1 MGNQAE
7 SERRQATIVF
17 ADISGFTSMSEK
29 LEPEEVTDL
38 MNACFDAIGSIAT
51 ERGGMIDKFIG
62 DCAMLVFGVP
72 TALERASEKALHA
85 ALEIREAIER
95 INRERQPPVPIAIHI
110 GINTGT
116 VVAGN
121 VGSSGKQSYT
131 VMGDPVNLASRLKDI
146 AKTGTILV
154 GREPG
159 RIPAGSST
167 RDDDD
172 DQGQGKE
179 QPVEAR
185 QLLGRAEER
194 KGAGRIEAERLSPLV
209 GKGEELRSLVVQVLQ
224 AQEGRR
230 SIELAFRVVGNRR
243 SRRLAPEFF
252 SRPLPQ
258 KAVFSSRA
266 AAIPLG
272 ETFPSIPS
280 SICSGSG
287 LQSAK
292 RTAIPSA
299 FPSSSPPSPPSLT
312 TMPISTPSWPG

>member
-154 GREPG
+154 GRETW
-159 RIPAGSST
+159 ADT
-167 RDDDD
+167 RREFDF
-172 DQGQGKE
+172 GTTTMIKVKGKE

-185 QLLGRAEER
+185 ELLGRAEER
-194 KGAGRIEAERLSPLV
+194 RGAGRIEAERLSPLV
-209 GKGEELRSLVVQVLQ
+209 GRARNCAASWFRSF
-224 AQEGRR
+224 RR
-230 SIELAFRVVGNRR
+230 RKVVGR
-243 SRRLAPEFF
+243 SYCFPGSRESGSRGSFPSF

-299 FPSSSPPSPPSLT
+299 FPSSSLPSPPSLT